1 VSAHSGTI
9 DFVTSRAAA
18 LPPDERRAAIVSAA
32 LPLLLDRGAS
42 VSTREIAEAA
52 GIAEGTIFGV
62 FPCKDAVI
70 QAAFLAA
77 IDPLPTNRSL
87 AEIDRT
93 ASFEEQLVAAVSIIE
108 ARYSK
113 IWRLISSVGDA
124 GAPRTP
130 PTDFPALVEI
140 LERQRDRLRTDPS
153 TAARQL
159 RALTLAV
166 SNPVFFPG
174 TPMKPEEIVTMFLDG
189 VIRPHHL
196 AGGEQ
201 GT

>member
-1 VSAHSGTI
+1 MRL
-9 DFVTSRAAA
+9 VTSRAAA
-18 LPPDERRAAIVSAA
+18 LPPDERRAAIVAAA

-62 FPCKDAVI
+62 FPGKDAVI

-77 IDPLPTNRSL
+77 IDPAPTNRAL

-93 ASFEEQLVAAVSIIE
+93 VSFEDQLVAAVSIIE
-108 ARYSK
+108 ARYSR
-113 IWRLISSVGDA
+113 IWRLISSIGDA

-140 LERQRDRLRTDPS
+140 LEQKRNRLRTDPS
-153 TAARQL
+153 TAANQL

-174 TPMKPEEIVTMFLDG
+174 TPMSPNEIVNMFLDG
-189 VIRPHHL
+189 VLGP
-196 AGGEQ
+196 GDPFGDEP
-201 GT
+201 TT